1 MSQADPEGPPDP
13 DPPPASGSGEAAIV
27 HVGGPWFEVDGPDGP
42 ERVRG
47 REAAEALAATSS
59 VEAEEVEATTH
70 VVETGESAE
79 YHTYAP
85 VGVTVSESFSG
96 PAIALTLDRDPV
108 PETVVVERHDGHQ
121 VPTSTQGRQVTR
133 DGGHFGRGRWTV
145 QYQAR

>member
-27 HVGGPWFEVDGPDGP
+27 HVGGPWFEVEGPDGP

-47 REAAEALAATSS
+47 REAAEALAAGEPTSPAG
-59 VEAEEVEATTH
+59 EFEVELQP
-70 VVETGESAE
+70 GE
-79 YHTYAP
+79 YVIP
-85 VGVTVSESFSG
+85 RGVTIERFSG

-145 QYQAR
+145 RYQAR

>member
-47 REAAEALAATSS
+47 REAAEALAAEPEGSIDVSTLD
-59 VEAEEVEATTH
+59 VEAYIER
-70 VVETGESAE
+70 
-79 YHTYAP
+79 
-85 VGVTVSESFSG
+85 FSG
-96 PAIALTLDRDPV
+96 PAIALTLGRDPD

-145 QYQAR
+145 RYQAR